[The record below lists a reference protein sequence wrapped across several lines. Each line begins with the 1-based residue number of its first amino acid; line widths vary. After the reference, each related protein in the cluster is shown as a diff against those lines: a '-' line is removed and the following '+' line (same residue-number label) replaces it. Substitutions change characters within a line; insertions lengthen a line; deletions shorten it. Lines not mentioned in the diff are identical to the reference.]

1 MSGPLIVLTGCIY
14 VYVSME
20 QYMKGNTAGAITWGA
35 YAVSNIGLWM
45 MAK

>member
-1 MSGPLIVLTGCIY
+1 VSGPLIILTGCIY
-14 VYVSME
+14 VCVSIE
-20 QYMKGNTAGAITWGA
+20 QYVRGNIAGAITWGA

>member
-1 MSGPLIVLTGCIY
+1 MSHQLIAITGFMYAC
-14 VYVSME
+14 VAFE

-35 YAVSNIGLWM
+35 YAVSNVGLWM

>member
-1 MSGPLIVLTGCIY
+1 MSGTLIVITGCIY
-14 VYVSME
+14 VYVAAE
-20 QYMKGNTAGAITWGA
+20 QYMKGSVAGAITWGA